1 MNARTRAMN
10 HTQKPGRPW
19 WLAFVLLCVL
29 GAQTLG
35 VVHSFAHA
43 NTQPAHADAG
53 ARAHATAQGLGHTQN
68 VLEPLFDSHED
79 AGDCR
84 LFDALGQQPGTVVAG
99 PAYPPVLPPS
109 MPRLRRLEGACVARW
124 ATLFDAR
131 GPPLSH

>member
-1 MNARTRAMN
+1 MTR
-10 HTQKPGRPW
+10 TQKPGAPW
-19 WLAFVLLCVL
+19 WLALVLLCVL

-35 VVHSFAHA
+35 VVHGFAHA
-43 NTQPAHADAG
+43 NAHPAHADPG
-53 ARAHATAQGLGHTQN
+53 VRAHATAHGLAHTQDA
-68 VLEPLFDSHED
+68 LEHLFARHED
-79 AGDCR
+79 AGECR

-131 GPPLSH
+131 GPPLSR